1 MEEENSRLKKEN
13 ETNKARASYFS
24 TQLEKKTKENDE
36 LTSRLQESE
45 GRMDEL
51 RRQYNES
58 INQIHEIQKDYL
70 RLNSALENHR
80 REQGRESSGFKRRE
94 SDYDLNGY
102 YSTPIVS
109 KRKRMLL

>member
-1 MEEENSRLKKEN
+1 MEEENSRLQKEN

-24 TQLEKKTKENDE
+24 TQLEKRENDE